1 MIKINIRWSDIDAN
15 RHLANSAYINFMSYA
30 RVVFIKDA
38 GITQQVLAQLN
49 LGPIVF
55 YEHLYYFKEVLPDQP
70 IFINV
75 QLKGMSENGCFFS
88 FEQEMYNQKGE
99 NVAAYEM
106 MGAWMDLK
114 SRKLTALP
122 GFLMDKFN
130 ALTTVEDFKIL
141 TKEDTRKHQKAPHP
155 IDPKI
160 IKEALRG

>member
-30 RVVFIKDA
+30 RVVFIKEA
-38 GITQQVLAQLN
+38 GITQHVLSRLN

-70 IFINV
+70 VFINV
-75 QLKGMSENGCFFS
+75 KLKGMSKNGKFFS
-88 FEQEMYNQKGE
+88 FEQDMYNQSGE
-99 NVAAYEM
+99 NVATYEM
-106 MGAWMDLK
+106 MGAWMDLP

-122 GFLMDKFN
+122 DFLMDKFN
-130 ALTTVEDFKIL
+130 AFTAADDFKIL
-141 TKEDTRKHQKAPHP
+141 TKEDTRKYQKAPHP

-160 IKEALRG
+160 IEETLKG